1 MNKCG
6 IRSSLFGVNM
16 FSIKHGLI
24 IFSLVALSA
33 CETTSLTAPQSP
45 DSAVT
50 FSTSFTIDS
59 LIGSTR
65 DTNGYWH
72 LTLNRG
78 SLQTTA
84 RVHGTVSWNGPAV
97 NVTLAQSE
105 AISVDWE
112 SNLSWIISN
121 PIGYIVRRPCLAAPN
136 VTCVYVVNGGVVLD
150 TVSIDYFA
158 GMEVPTTNVH
168 SYSDAMGAVNNMIAP
183 INKMVGDTMV
193 LTGHAMFRWE
203 TCANGH
209 AICET
214 GRVIS
219 HTIEIIRQIKVIL
232 E

>member
-1 MNKCG
+1 MFSFP
-6 IRSSLFGVNM
+6 RSFLAVSLFV
-16 FSIKHGLI
+16 LT
-24 IFSLVALSA
+24 A
-33 CETTSLTAPQSP
+33 CAESNLTAPVTTDTPSYT
-45 DSAVT
+45 AT
-50 FSTSFTIDS
+50 FSIDS

-65 DTNGYWH
+65 DTNGLWH

-84 RVHGTVSWNGPAV
+84 RVHGTVSWNGSPV

-105 AISVDWE
+105 AISVYWE

-121 PIGYIVRRPCLAAPN
+121 SIGYIIRRPCLAAPN

-183 INKMVGDTMV
+183 IRTMVGDTMV
-193 LTGHAMFRWE
+193 ITGHAQFR
-203 TCANGH
+203 NG
-209 AICET
+209 
-214 GRVIS
+214 V
-219 HTIEIIRQIKVIL
+219 TITKSIRIVL